1 MTIYNVWTCN
11 SDDDSPHVPATI
23 DHAAPEPELGQ
34 GPGCHG
40 DQGTV
45 GVT

>member
-11 SDDDSPHVPATI
+11 SHDDSAPVPATI